1 MLRTHWGFV
10 AFDFVGRQVSKFL
23 SFSSNGAQ
31 FVFGSELIAQ
41 EKSDS
46 KYGIFKSLFYTLFK
60 MQHMDTQMYEEHHK
74 RHSIFIKCSL
84 LFIKTRKYTTSLIY
98 FKIEDA

>member
-1 MLRTHWGFV
+1 VLRTHWGFV

-46 KYGIFKSLFYTLFK
+46 KYGIFLLFYTLFK
-60 MQHMDTQMYEEHHK
+60 MQHMDTQMFKEHHK
-74 RHSIFIKCSL
+74 KALNIL
-84 LFIKTRKYTTSLIY
+84 
-98 FKIEDA
+98 

>member
-46 KYGIFKSLFYTLFK
+46 KYGKYGSILYSLKNAAYG
-60 MQHMDTQMYEEHHK
+60 
-74 RHSIFIKCSL
+74 HSNV
-84 LFIKTRKYTTSLIY
+84 
-98 FKIEDA
+98 